1 MTTSQ
6 RSATA
11 SLRPI
16 VPADTEFLRA
26 LYATTRADELA
37 LVGWDDVQKSAFVRQ
52 QFDAQDRYYR
62 QQFPD
67 ASFRVVL
74 VDGQPAGRLYV
85 ADDADQILVIDVALM
100 PRYRGSGIGSAL
112 LAEVLRGAD
121 DERKPVTLHV
131 ERNNR
136 ALAWY
141 ERLGFTVVEDHGVY
155 LFLRREP
162 PEVPEQGS

>member
-1 MTTSQ
+1 MKDE
-6 RSATA
+6 SAEDA
-11 SLRPI
+11 CLCSP
-16 VPADTEFLRA
+16 PAWGWSDPRCRTEPVDRVLPTRVGMVRA
-26 LYATTRADELA
+26 
-37 LVGWDDVQKSAFVRQ
+37 
-52 QFDAQDRYYR
+52 
-62 QQFPD
+62 
-67 ASFRVVL
+67 
-74 VDGQPAGRLYV
+74 
-85 ADDADQILVIDVALM
+85 
-100 PRYRGSGIGSAL
+100 